1 MYFKDPA
8 VVTKKTGLT
17 RLNPFTGSLKHASRV
32 GGDSVGG
39 VGGGLGSL
47 SEEGEGGGGGAGK
60 ADKAKDGEG
69 GGGGKFGTW
78 DGVYV
83 SCLLNIFGVIMFL
96 RLGWVVGQAGILQAV
111 AIILLARPDF
121 IFFAFFSIIFRR
133 GRTFLGPLGALLR
146 CFYTAGGL

>member
-32 GGDSVGG
+32 GGDSVGAMGG

-60 ADKAKDGEG
+60 ADKAKDGEGG

-121 IFFAFFSIIFRR
+121 FFVVAFFFEN
-133 GRTFLGPLGALLR
+133 FP
-146 CFYTAGGL
+146 